1 MLAVR
6 RFSADFEVLRA
17 HLLIWARLIDV
28 AGVTQDM
35 VGTINALV
43 EVGGTI
49 ILASNGVIADAD
61 GIVLV
66 VAGRAAII
74 AAQREGVTPEG
85 V

>member
-1 MLAVR
+1 MLATR

-17 HLLIWARLIDV
+17 QLLIWARLIDV
-28 AGVTQDM
+28 AGITQDM

-49 ILASNGVIADAD
+49 NLASNGVIADAD

-74 AAQREGVTPEG
+74 AA
-85 V
+85 